1 MRDCGPGER
10 FLFVSEQG
18 IVSPCSFTENAL
30 GVPIAEVASGD
41 DVAALRERFGATRD
55 ARSASI
61 AVCGDCPST
70 QVFAKFE

>member
-1 MRDCGPGER
+1 M
-10 FLFVSEQG
+10 
-18 IVSPCSFTENAL
+18 VSPCSFTEDSF

-41 DVAALRERFGATRD
+41 DVAALRGRFGAARD

-61 AVCGDCPST
+61 VACGDCPST